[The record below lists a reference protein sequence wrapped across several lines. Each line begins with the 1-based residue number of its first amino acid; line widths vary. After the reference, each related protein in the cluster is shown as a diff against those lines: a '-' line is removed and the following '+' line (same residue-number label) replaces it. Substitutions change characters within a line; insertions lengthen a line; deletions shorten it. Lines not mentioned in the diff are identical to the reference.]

1 MQKESCIF
9 CKIARKE
16 VPGHI
21 VFENETVLAFL
32 DLSQVTKGH
41 TLVIPK
47 QHADNMYD
55 LSPGQA
61 QDVFATIPQISRAL
75 QQETEAAGM
84 NLLSNTGKVAGQS
97 VSHFHLHL
105 IPRHDKQDGFGAKWE
120 VHNDEYTA
128 EELAELANSIASH
141 I

>member
-16 VPGHI
+16 VPGHT
-21 VFENETVLAFL
+21 VFENEHVLAFL

-47 QHADNMYD
+47 QHADNMYA
-55 LSPGQA
+55 LSPEQA

-75 QQETEAAGM
+75 QQETGAAGM

-120 VHNDEYTA
+120 VHNDDYTTK
-128 EELAELANSIASH
+128 ELAELANSVAARI
-141 I
+141 